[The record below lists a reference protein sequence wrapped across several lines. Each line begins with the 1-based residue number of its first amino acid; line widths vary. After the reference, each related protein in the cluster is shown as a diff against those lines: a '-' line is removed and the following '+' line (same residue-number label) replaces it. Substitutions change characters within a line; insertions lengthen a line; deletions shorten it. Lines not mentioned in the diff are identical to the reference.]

1 MFDRLWVC
9 VTVSHQVEEIR
20 DKFHGNTLQHSATH
34 CNTLQHT
41 FQKDESPRDES
52 LNESAA
58 SLFACTRGFRRGAVD
73 V

>member
-9 VTVSHQVEEIR
+9 VTVRHQVEEIQ

-41 FQKDESPRDES
+41 FQKDESSRDES

-58 SLFACTRGFRRGAVD
+58 SLCTCTRGFGKGAVD